1 MKSINTHQAY
11 LAFSYFQKIGPKKM
25 ILLQNYFSDINEAYS
40 ASSYDLEKAGLGSK
54 LSSEFINWR
63 LTFNLDGIE
72 NILSKE
78 NIKYITKED
87 KNYPSLLKQIS
98 SPPFILYYQGK
109 IELLNDVGKYRLAV
123 VGAREHSA
131 YGDKII
137 EEYIPVII
145 ANKIEIVSG
154 LALGIDSSAHKTTL
168 DNNGC
173 TIAVLGTGLDSN
185 SLYPPANKNL
195 AGRIINNGG
204 LLLSEFPPGTQ
215 PLKQNFP
222 QRNRIISGLSQA
234 TLVIE
239 AKIKSG
245 SLITADYALD
255 QNREVLAVP
264 GNIFSEYSS
273 GTNNLIKLGAKA
285 ILKPEDI
292 LEVFKIDIGISKDIK
307 EKRNNKII
315 SKIVLE
321 NETERLIYDII
332 KRANERAEKITT
344 DEIIK
349 LSQLDTSVINSTL
362 SILELRGIAKSD
374 GISYD
379 IN

>member
-1 MKSINTHQAY
+1 M
-11 LAFSYFQKIGPKKM
+11 
-25 ILLQNYFSDINEAYS
+25 
-40 ASSYDLEKAGLGSK
+40 
-54 LSSEFINWR
+54 
-63 LTFNLDGIE
+63 
-72 NILSKE
+72 
-78 NIKYITKED
+78 
-87 KNYPSLLKQIS
+87 
-98 SPPFILYYQGK
+98 
-109 IELLNDVGKYRLAV
+109 
-123 VGAREHSA
+123 
-131 YGDKII
+131 
-137 EEYIPVII
+137 
-145 ANKIEIVSG
+145 
-154 LALGIDSSAHKTTL
+154 
-168 DNNGC
+168 
-173 TIAVLGTGLDSN
+173 
-185 SLYPPANKNL
+185 
-195 AGRIINNGG
+195 
-204 LLLSEFPPGTQ
+204 
-215 PLKQNFP
+215 
-222 QRNRIISGLSQA
+222 
-234 TLVIE
+234 VIE

-307 EKRNNKII
+307 EKRNNKIK

-321 NETERLIYDII
+321 NETERIIYDII